1 MQKKMKDNKE
11 QLKQKIINDVKSR
24 TNLSI
29 SWLQKKYGIGFSL
42 AKEIYSEYREAWE
55 HNLRNTAEAIAEKLP
70 KDRADALLEE
80 MNKVISNGGAQR
92 IMLASLIATSLRS
105 KRIQYIVAGNLSSSY
120 LAYELKIH
128 NVDCFKYG
136 IRPEICHGIDYK
148 NNYSIEF
155 RVAPEEISNVLSKL
169 DKDLK
174 GNLLREFTVYKNGKK
189 GVIFNSRYYVVDS
202 SIRSLTEDIE
212 EAGVKYL
219 NCLNNEVARESENR
233 DKLIKI
239 IIGGTALL
247 SIAYECTRKIE
258 ERLCLSGKTKKK
270 RIFFSINKIEEE
282 NPDLIGTLIKADDNF
297 YLPGF
302 SSDYEYQIIKRTN
315 PKSLNDF
322 IKILCASRGTG
333 AWVDN
338 QELLYKDEKRS
349 LNHLIGSR
357 DDVFDFAI
365 SKGINVE
372 ESLKIMESVR
382 KGKGVHERY
391 RKIIGDEYFDIFN
404 KTKYLF
410 TRGHILQHIQT
421 VLLVLF
427 FRKNYPLEFFA
438 SRLELCNVH
447 KIIDDTLLNGDV
459 IDLEAYIAKMQHEC
473 SELDSESK
481 EYKGAVIKDK
491 IRITQLL
498 ILMKQEGIKLLK
510 PDFNKSS
517 SNTVL
522 IDYDSKTLLL
532 PLYSLPMSEDVA
544 RAIVNER
551 EKENFRSMEDLR
563 RRTGMPAST
572 IEELNN
578 VYFFDG
584 LAWTIIK

>member
-1 MQKKMKDNKE
+1 MKDNKE

-29 SWLQKKYGIGFSL
+29 SWLEKKYEIGFSL
-42 AKEIYSEYREAWE
+42 AKEIYSECREAWE
-55 HNLRNTAEAIAEKLP
+55 CNLKNTAETIAKKLP

-105 KRIQYIVAGNLSSSY
+105 RRIQYIVAGNLSSSY

-136 IRPEICHGIDYK
+136 IRPEICHGINYK

-169 DKDLK
+169 DKELK
-174 GNLLREFTVYKNGKK
+174 GNLLREFIVHKNGKK
-189 GVIFNSRYYVVDS
+189 SLISTSRYYVVDS
-202 SIRSLTEDIE
+202 SIRSLTEDVK

-219 NCLNNEVARESENR
+219 NCINNEVEWVSENR

-239 IIGGTALL
+239 IIGGTASL
-247 SIAYECTRKIE
+247 SIAYKCTRKIE
-258 ERLCLSGKTKKK
+258 DRICLSGETKKK
-270 RIFFSINKIEEE
+270 RIFFSINKIEQE
-282 NPDLIGTLIKADDNF
+282 NPDLIETLIKADDNF

-302 SSDYEYQIIKRTN
+302 SNYLEYQIIKRTN

-322 IKILCASRGTG
+322 IKILCISRGTG
-333 AWVDN
+333 AWTDN
-338 QELLYKDEKRS
+338 QELLYKDGKIT
-349 LNHLIGSR
+349 LKQLIGSR
-357 DDVFDFAI
+357 DDVYDFAI

-382 KGKGVHERY
+382 KGHGIDEQY
-391 RKIIGDEYFDIFN
+391 RKIIGDVYFDIFN

-410 TRGHILQHIQT
+410 PKGFILQHIQNK
-421 VLLVLF
+421 LLVMLLK
-427 FRKNYPLEFFA
+427 KNYPLEFFA
-438 SRLELCNVH
+438 SRLEFCNVY
-447 KIIDDTLLNGDV
+447 KIIDDTMLYGN
-459 IDLEAYIAKMQHEC
+459 IADLEAYIDKMQHEY
-473 SELDSESK
+473 SQLDSETK
-481 EYKGAVIKDK
+481 EYKGVAIKDQ
-491 IRITQLL
+491 IRIAKLL
-498 ILMKQEGIKLLK
+498 ILMKQERIKLLK

-532 PLYSLPMSEDVA
+532 PLYSLGMSEQTA
-544 RAIVNER
+544 KAIVNER
-551 EKENFRSMEDLR
+551 EKGKFRSLEDLR
-563 RRTGMPAST
+563 RRTGIPAST
-572 IEELNN
+572 IEDLDKRH
-578 VYFFDG
+578 FFDS
-584 LAWTIIK
+584 LECCM